1 MTEIYKFDYK
11 IFNPIQDR
19 VAGGGWEKG
28 LTTSSFPVISTKEG
42 ISHKNFLN
50 FSIKLFAT
58 VV

>member
-19 VAGGGWEKG
+19 VAGGGWQKG
-28 LTTSSFPVISTKEG
+28 LTTSSSPVISTKVG
-42 ISHKNFLN
+42 ISHKNFLD